1 MIKLV
6 RWASKA
12 PFSSIDEDQNWGW
25 QGCFIQVR
33 TSDLIPAQWRPLP
46 EKYNVS
52 RNYNSYKTLILCF
65 IFTFLIG
72 VCCGATLA
80 RVLNAIT
87 RLKEWI
93 RGICSQIPYAECS
106 WHELSKSRWE
116 AHSHGLPKTI
126 ELRPLVRGEYLPD
139 DRSASGQ
146 PRAIAGEKKRRRAPS
161 SPSSKKKKPRRRL
174 ARKPKERSSSR
185 VPDSNSLFWFR
196 DEPEEDYLLWPASRP
211 FPRNRWQPRGKQ
223 WRLIPLKFMRLVH
236 RRGSR
241 PLESWASPSVI
252 EILGSLSF
260 TEPMF
265 DEARVM
271 KEQSNEVAHGADDP
285 L

>member
-33 TSDLIPAQWRPLP
+33 TSDLIPAKWRPLP

-52 RNYNSYKTLILCF
+52 RNYNSFKTLILCF

-80 RVLNAIT
+80 RVPNAIT

-93 RGICSQIPYAECS
+93 RGICSQISYAECS

-196 DEPEEDYLLWPASRP
+196 DEPEEDHP
-211 FPRNRWQPRGKQ
+211 FVAR
-223 WRLIPLKFMRLVH
+223 
-236 RRGSR
+236 
-241 PLESWASPSVI
+241 EPSVP
-252 EILGSLSF
+252 EEQMATKGE
-260 TEPMF
+260 TM
-265 DEARVM
+265 EANPPQVH
-271 KEQSNEVAHGADDP
+271 EAGT
-285 L
+285 